1 AQSALEGLAQHEA
14 RLGHRAFGRID
25 EKEDAVGH
33 LEHALDLA
41 AEVRVTGRV
50 DQVDLHTVPGKRD
63 ILRENGD
70 AALPLEIVRV
80 EDALPEVLV
89 ARDRAGLPEEAV
101 DHGRLPVVDMRND
114 GDVSD
119 SIEGGAVSW
128 HQRCSRDLHSALKRK
143 GTN

>member
-1 AQSALEGLAQHEA
+1 
-14 RLGHRAFGRID
+14 
-25 EKEDAVGH
+25 
-33 LEHALDLA
+33 
-41 AEVRVTGRV
+41 GRV

-128 HQRCSRDLHSALKRK
+128 HQRCSRDLYSALKRK
-143 GTN
+143 GTNRPEKRRGIISVASRRAMKTVRRVRAPRGGGDGRSR